1 MSALAAQVSPSTDC
15 DQLVSSAVDG
25 FDEPRIA
32 ARVES
37 RHSVSV
43 PRTAAYGVRRE
54 KAALSSGCKAH
65 PAIRSSRA
73 EPEQLAAHS

>member
-1 MSALAAQVSPSTDC
+1 VGLSRR
-15 DQLVSSAVDG
+15 LVSSAVDG

-43 PRTAAYGVRRE
+43 PRTAAYG
-54 KAALSSGCKAH
+54 ATWPFATG
-65 PAIRSSRA
+65 PAKVGNPYPQQPFYVYGRKFGFGSI
-73 EPEQLAAHS
+73 